1 VNTVTTSTVPWHAAR
16 LVAVDLEGSGAQ
28 DRDQEQILEIAAI
41 RLLGGR
47 PEMATAFTTLID
59 PQRTIPA
66 RRWISPGLAGTALL
80 GQPTLDAVRR
90 DLLARLTG
98 TYLVGHNV
106 RVDWRLLRQQLPELT
121 VAGLVDTQRLAKAA
135 SIPGK
140 HTLTALLDHL
150 QLTAKV
156 TASAAGSRP
165 HRALWDTTGAALLL
179 TALIDRHFSTPPTL
193 RQLLDAAEV
202 PTTPATS
209 PAPVTQTSEPPAQET
224 LFG

>member
-80 GQPTLDAVRR
+80 G
-90 DLLARLTG
+90 LLARLTG